1 MKLKSA
7 VKIAAIK
14 AVYTQ
19 LRVTTQSSI
28 SVTAGFFQTQR
39 ISANIQI
46 INRILADAQQGN
58 FVYFAK
64 YFDTYYIRDGARP
77 SDELTFNFQKF
88 FNSTDVATLTEAH
101 FTDFGKLLGEVVSI
115 VDLEQVLKDFAR
127 PVFDPLQVSDISVKG
142 ISKTPSVEEVPV
154 SDTLGPFLFGKN
166 TFDNVGAIETL
177 RRDMAK
183 VVGDDTDQEYV
194 ADGYFFEDY
203 IIGSPTEILATFDL
217 FASTLA
223 KSFSDSSSASD
234 AFERQ
239 VDFSRAFNDSVFFT
253 DDVDGAASILDDQEM
268 QFFKFTND
276 AAFIGEEIDIVTE
289 FNRDF
294 ADSAASTDSAA
305 RFTSKVL
312 TNTFGVTDNKN
323 VLTSKHI
330 YDIPVVSDVLAKST
344 SSARS
349 DSALLGDADTFA
361 LNKLLQ
367 DLTSTADAGSLRSQ
381 NYSDFT
387 YFGEDFVGASR
398 TF

>member
-39 ISANIQI
+39 ISANIQT

-58 FVYFAK
+58 FIYFAK

-127 PVFDPLQVSDISVKG
+127 PVFDPLQVSDIPVKS
-142 ISKTPSVEEVPV
+142 ISKTPSVEELSVG
-154 SDTLGPFLFGKN
+154 DTLEPFLFGKN
-166 TFDNVGAIETL
+166 PFDSVGAIETL

-183 VVGDDTDQEYV
+183 AVGDDTDQEYV

-203 IIGSPTEILATFDL
+203 IVGSPTEILATFDL

-276 AAFIGEEIDIVTE
+276 AAFVGEEIDIVTG
-289 FNRDF
+289 FNRAF
-294 ADSAASTDSAA
+294 VDSAASTDSVA

-312 TNTFGVTDNKN
+312 TNAFGVTDNKN

-349 DSALLGDADTFA
+349 DSALLGDVDTFA

>member
-39 ISANIQI
+39 ISANIQT

-115 VDLEQVLKDFAR
+115 ADLEQVLKDFAR

-142 ISKTPSVEEVPV
+142 IFKTPSVEELSVG
-154 SDTLGPFLFGKN
+154 DTLEPFLFGKN
-166 TFDNVGAIETL
+166 SFDSVGAIETL

-183 VVGDDTDQEYV
+183 AVGDDTDQEYV

-203 IIGSPTEILATFDL
+203 IVGSPTEILATFDL

-294 ADSAASTDSAA
+294 ADSAASTDSVA

-312 TNTFGVTDNKN
+312 TNAFGVTDNKN

>member
-39 ISANIQI
+39 ISANIQT

-142 ISKTPSVEEVPV
+142 IFKTPSVEELSVG
-154 SDTLGPFLFGKN
+154 DTLEPFLFGKN
-166 TFDNVGAIETL
+166 PFDSVGAIETL

-203 IIGSPTEILATFDL
+203 IVGSPTEILATFDL

-223 KSFSDSSSASD
+223 KSFSDSSSAAD

-239 VDFSRAFNDSVFFT
+239 VDFNRAFNDSVFFT

-276 AAFIGEEIDIVTE
+276 AAFVGEEIDIVTG
-289 FNRDF
+289 FNRAF
-294 ADSAASTDSAA
+294 VDSAASTDSVA

-312 TNTFGVTDNKN
+312 TNAFGVTDNKN

>member
-39 ISANIQI
+39 ISANIQT

-127 PVFDPLQVSDISVKG
+127 PVFDPLQVSDIPVKS
-142 ISKTPSVEEVPV
+142 ISKTPSVEELSVG
-154 SDTLGPFLFGKN
+154 DTLEPFLFGKN
-166 TFDNVGAIETL
+166 SFDSVGAIETL

-183 VVGDDTDQEYV
+183 IVGDDTDQEYV

-203 IIGSPTEILATFDL
+203 IVGSPTEILATFDL

-268 QFFKFTND
+268 QFF
-276 AAFIGEEIDIVTE
+276 
-289 FNRDF
+289 NRDF
-294 ADSAASTDSAA
+294 ADSAASTDSVA

>member
-39 ISANIQI
+39 ISANIQP
-46 INRILADAQQGN
+46 INRMLADVQQGN

-77 SDELTFNFQKF
+77 SDELTFNFEKF
-88 FNSTDVATLTEAH
+88 FNSNDVATLTEAH
-101 FTDFGKLLGEVVSI
+101 FTDFGKLLGDVVSI
-115 VDLEQVLKDFAR
+115 VDLEQVLKDFTR
-127 PVFDPLQVSDISVKG
+127 PVFDTLQVSDIPTKG
-142 ISKTPSVEEVPV
+142 ISKTPSVEELSVG
-154 SDTLGPFLFGKN
+154 DTLEPFLFGKN
-166 TFDNVGAIETL
+166 SFDTVGAIETL

-203 IIGSPTEILATFDL
+203 IVGSPTEILATFDL

-223 KSFSDSSSASD
+223 KSFSDSSSTSD

-276 AAFIGEEIDIVTE
+276 AAFVGEEINIVTG

-294 ADSAASTDSAA
+294 ADSAETTDNTS
-305 RFTSKVL
+305 RFASKVL
-312 TNTFGVTDNKN
+312 TNAFGVTDNKN

-344 SSARS
+344 ISARS
-349 DSALLGDADTFA
+349 DSALLGDANTFA